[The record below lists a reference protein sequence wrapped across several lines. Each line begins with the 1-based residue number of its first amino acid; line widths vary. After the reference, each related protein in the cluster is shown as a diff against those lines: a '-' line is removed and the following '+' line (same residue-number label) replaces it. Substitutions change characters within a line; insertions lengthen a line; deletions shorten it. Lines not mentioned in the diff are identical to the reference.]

1 MPQSSNRI
9 PCLNEDDVARVELP
23 LEQAYT
29 LPADAYTSNEIYRQ
43 EVEQIFRRSWLPVA
57 RTDQLPEPGCYLTME
72 LFGQPIMV
80 VHGSDGEFRVMPNVC
95 LHRASPILE
104 GSGKRHLF
112 TCPYHAWSYDTQGQL
127 MAAPLME
134 EATGFSEKDC
144 RLTQIRSEIWEG
156 FIFANFDPDA
166 EPLAPQIEGFTQ
178 YFEKFKLA
186 DLVVVDTLE
195 YDSRWNWKVLV
206 ENFMEAYHHIAV
218 HSETFEP
225 VYHARDSRIPDNTGP
240 WSILHMPSVAE
251 APDSG
256 LPAVDGLEDWQA
268 RDLFANA
275 VFPFFLLGIQ
285 GNGGAWYQL
294 LPGGPDRLLLK
305 IHVLVPRSTTAL
317 EGFDEMA
324 RELSEAIAYIHQED
338 IGVNDKVWAGLN
350 APLTE
355 QGRLSPFEKSIW
367 QMNQWWLQQMS
378 AKP

>member
-1 MPQSSNRI
+1 MPQPSNRI
-9 PCLNEDDVARVELP
+9 PCLNEADLALVELP

-29 LPADAYTSNEIYRQ
+29 LPADAYTSDEIYQQ

-57 RTDQLPEPGCYLTME
+57 RIDQLPEPGCYLTLE
-72 LFGQPIMV
+72 LFGQPIMA

-134 EATGFSEKDC
+134 NAADFIEKDC

-156 FIFANFDPDA
+156 FIFANFDSAA
-166 EPLAPQIEGFTQ
+166 EPLAPQMEDFTR
-178 YFEKFKLA
+178 YFEKFQLA

-195 YDSRWNWKVLV
+195 YDSGWNWKVLV

-240 WSILHMPSVAE
+240 WSILHMPSVHK
-251 APDSG
+251 APESG
-256 LPAVDGLEDWQA
+256 FPVVDGLEDWQA
-268 RDLFANA
+268 RDLFAN
-275 VFPFFLLGIQ
+275 VIFPFFLLGIQ

-294 LPGGPDRLLLK
+294 LPSGPDRLLLK
-305 IHVLVPRSTTAL
+305 IHVLVHRSATQL
-317 EGFDEMA
+317 EGFEEMA
-324 RELSEAIAYIHQED
+324 KELSEGIAYIHQED
-338 IGVNDKVWAGLN
+338 IDANDRVWAGLN
-350 APLTE
+350 APLTQ
-355 QGRLSPFEKSIW
+355 QGRLSPLEKSIW
-367 QMNQWWLQQMS
+367 QLNQWWLQQMS
-378 AKP
+378 VQT